1 MLKKIIL
8 AFTDKI
14 SMEEKMNKFKKVL
27 LVIFAA
33 VAVFAIAL
41 VAGCGNSKKLQT
53 LNVDTSN
60 AKTEYFVGQEFTAE
74 GIVVTASL
82 GKSETEIKET
92 VTLNAD
98 EYTVDSS
105 AYNKDEAGT
114 YSIKVSYTLKDVT
127 LEKSY
132 DVTVSVVNFD
142 GLEVTLADGTSDTV
156 TLSAEATTALI
167 DVTKIVVKEVNPS
180 DGTVG
185 NVTTDYSVALY
196 KGEEKI
202 TLNDNKANVG
212 GGVYQIWVS
221 KASEVIAD
229 STREAFVNI
238 YVVDDLASIALNEGA
253 TLSQDAGDDVISA
266 TWNFTATY
274 ASGATKELTIADVTV
289 EGLDTRSAGEK
300 TATVSFTEAN
310 AVGVEKT
317 QSCEVNYS
325 ITSASGI
332 ATQMF
337 HVENV
342 GSADGFSE
350 VAYDGGASVVTGSL
364 FKLISTVKAKTSI
377 GGTYGNLQK
386 DGNGVAYTD
395 MEGNTHNP
403 DQGIKLVSTIKTGE
417 TVYNI
422 YTVEAL
428 KNITFHMY
436 VVWANDSFNSNKS
449 ADVFYSV
456 NDGKE
461 KTQSLAKR
469 NMVWAIKVELK
480 AGDKLTLG
488 ATNTHKDSG
497 NLWLFGAEAKTAGSE
512 SEVTDHNFSF
522 DLNALANAA
531 KGENALSDKM
541 LVTADMFTGANAFL
555 TFSGKSTTSAN
566 NIRTDSAATKVTGFE
581 IKNGA
586 LSVTFQGTGTISIT
600 FCSNG
605 SSNTSCIGLK
615 NFAGDLLGGVP
626 SDAVNVTMN
635 GNMYEVAGSKISY
648 TVTYTITEAGT
659 YTIWAGSE
667 KYNRVARV
675 SGITMVDKY

>member
-1 MLKKIIL
+1 MIKYICLKMLKKIIL
-8 AFTDKI
+8 AFKDKI

-41 VAGCGNSKKLQT
+41 AAGCGNSKKLQT

-92 VTLNAD
+92 VTLNAN

-142 GLEVTLADGTSDTV
+142 GLKVTLADGTSDTV

-167 DVTKIVVKEVNPS
+167 DVTKIVVNEINPS

-185 NVTTDYSVALY
+185 NVTTEYSVALY

-202 TLNDNKANVG
+202 TLTDNKANVG

-253 TLSQDAGDDVISA
+253 TLSQDAGEDVISA

-274 ASGATKELTIADVTV
+274 ASGATKDLTIADVKIENLNTNTP
-289 EGLDTRSAGEK
+289 GTK
-300 TATVSFTEAN
+300 TATVNFTEVN
-310 AVGVEKT
+310 AKGVAITKSVNVEYTINALGTVIRNKLEVTETTWAYTADTDLT
-317 QSCEVNYS
+317 QADFADSDKSFITLLGGTNRFRPGQDKGILEIKNDALTVTFTGTGTLTVQARSTGNSNTSSIAVKGADGKYVKGTYS
-325 ITSASGI
+325 S
-332 ATQMF
+332 
-337 HVENV
+337 ENV
-342 GSADGFSE
+342 TPGKVGTASE
-350 VAYDGGASVVTGSL
+350 NVYVVTGALNEIVFTIDKAGTYTICNVSSVETDTQSVPTGRNTRI
-364 FKLISTVKAKTSI
+364 KLIETMDI
-377 GGTYGNLQK
+377 IP
-386 DGNGVAYTD
+386 
-395 MEGNTHNP
+395 E
-403 DQGIKLVSTIKTGE
+403 TG
-417 TVYNI
+417 
-422 YTVEAL
+422 
-428 KNITFHMY
+428 
-436 VVWANDSFNSNKS
+436 
-449 ADVFYSV
+449 DVT
-456 NDGKE
+456 E
-461 KTQSLAKR
+461 
-469 NMVWAIKVELK
+469 
-480 AGDKLTLG
+480 
-488 ATNTHKDSG
+488 
-497 NLWLFGAEAKTAGSE
+497 
-512 SEVTDHNFSF
+512 HNFSF
-522 DLNALANAA
+522 DLNALANEA
-531 KGENALSDKM
+531 KGEALSDKM
-541 LVTADMFTGANAFL
+541 TVTADMFKGANAFL
-555 TFSGKSTTSAN
+555 TFVGDSTDKVN
-566 NIRTDSAATKVTGFE
+566 NIRTNSDATKVTGFE
-581 IKNGA
+581 TKDGA

-600 FCSNG
+600 FCSNS
-605 SSNTSCIGLK
+605 SSNTSCVGLK
-615 NFAGDLLGGVP
+615 NSNGDLLEGVP
-626 SDAVNVTMN
+626 SDTVSVTVS
-635 GNMYEVAGSKISY
+635 GNMYAVAGSKTSY

-659 YTIWAGSE
+659 YTIWAGSAE
-667 KYNRVARV
+667 FARVARI

>member
-1 MLKKIIL
+1 MIKYICLKMLKKIIL

-41 VAGCGNSKKLQT
+41 AAGCGNSKKLQT

-92 VTLNAD
+92 VTLNAN

-142 GLEVTLADGTSDTV
+142 GLKVTLADGTSDTV

-167 DVTKIVVKEVNPS
+167 DVTKIVVNEINPS

-185 NVTTDYSVALY
+185 NVTTEYSVALY

-202 TLNDNKANVG
+202 TLTDNKANVG

-221 KASEVIAD
+221 KASEVVAD
-229 STREAFVNI
+229 STRESFVNV
-238 YVVDDLASIALNEGA
+238 YVVDDLSSIALKDGA
-253 TLSQDAGDDVISA
+253 TLTQDAGEDVISA

-274 ASGATKELTIADVTV
+274 ASGATKELTIADVTI
-289 EGLDTRSAGEK
+289 EDLNTGLPGTRSATVTYTDVNATGAETSK
-300 TATVSFTEAN
+300 SVEVAYVINVIGTVVRNSLAVEGTTWAYTADTDLAQTDF
-310 AVGVEKT
+310 
-317 QSCEVNYS
+317 
-325 ITSASGI
+325 SASDKSFITLLGGTHKFRPGTDDGCLEIKNDAMSVTFTGSGTLTIQARSTGNANKSSI
-332 ATQMF
+332 AVKGSDGKYVKGTYTSENVTPGKVGTTSENIYVVTSSYNEIVF
-337 HVENV
+337 TIDKADTYTICNV
-342 GSADGFSE
+342 GSVETDTE
-350 VAYDGGASVVTGSL
+350 TVPTGRNTRI
-364 FKLISTVKAKTSI
+364 KLIETMDI
-377 GGTYGNLQK
+377 IHE
-386 DGNGVAYTD
+386 
-395 MEGNTHNP
+395 EG
-403 DQGIKLVSTIKTGE
+403 
-417 TVYNI
+417 
-422 YTVEAL
+422 
-428 KNITFHMY
+428 
-436 VVWANDSFNSNKS
+436 
-449 ADVFYSV
+449 
-456 NDGKE
+456 
-461 KTQSLAKR
+461 
-469 NMVWAIKVELK
+469 
-480 AGDKLTLG
+480 
-488 ATNTHKDSG
+488 
-497 NLWLFGAEAKTAGSE
+497 
-512 SEVTDHNFSF
+512 EVTDHNFSF

-555 TFSGKSTTSAN
+555 TFSGESTTSAN

-581 IKNGA
+581 MKNGA

-615 NFAGDLLGGVP
+615 NSAGDLLEGVP

-635 GNMYEVAGSKISY
+635 GNMYAVAGSKISY

-667 KYNRVARV
+667 EYNRVARV

>member
-1 MLKKIIL
+1 MIKYICLKMLKKIIL

-41 VAGCGNSKKLQT
+41 AAGCGNSKKLQT

-92 VTLNAD
+92 VTLNAN

-142 GLEVTLADGTSDTV
+142 GLKVTLADGTSDTV

-167 DVTKIVVKEVNPS
+167 DVTKIVVNEINPS

-185 NVTTDYSVALY
+185 NVTTEYSVALY

-253 TLSQDAGDDVISA
+253 TLSQDAGEDVISA

-289 EGLDTRSAGEK
+289 EDLFALP
-300 TATVSFTEAN
+300 
-310 AVGVEKT
+310 VER
-317 QSCEVNYS
+317 
-325 ITSASGI
+325 A
-332 ATQMF
+332 
-337 HVENV
+337 
-342 GSADGFSE
+342 
-350 VAYDGGASVVTGSL
+350 
-364 FKLISTVKAKTSI
+364 
-377 GGTYGNLQK
+377 
-386 DGNGVAYTD
+386 
-395 MEGNTHNP
+395 
-403 DQGIKLVSTIKTGE
+403 
-417 TVYNI
+417 
-422 YTVEAL
+422 
-428 KNITFHMY
+428 
-436 VVWANDSFNSNKS
+436 
-449 ADVFYSV
+449 
-456 NDGKE
+456 
-461 KTQSLAKR
+461 
-469 NMVWAIKVELK
+469 
-480 AGDKLTLG
+480 
-488 ATNTHKDSG
+488 
-497 NLWLFGAEAKTAGSE
+497 
-512 SEVTDHNFSF
+512 
-522 DLNALANAA
+522 
-531 KGENALSDKM
+531 
-541 LVTADMFTGANAFL
+541 
-555 TFSGKSTTSAN
+555 
-566 NIRTDSAATKVTGFE
+566 
-581 IKNGA
+581 
-586 LSVTFQGTGTISIT
+586 
-600 FCSNG
+600 
-605 SSNTSCIGLK
+605 
-615 NFAGDLLGGVP
+615 
-626 SDAVNVTMN
+626 
-635 GNMYEVAGSKISY
+635 
-648 TVTYTITEAGT
+648 
-659 YTIWAGSE
+659 
-667 KYNRVARV
+667 
-675 SGITMVDKY
+675 

>member
-41 VAGCGNSKKLQT
+41 AAGCGNSKKLQT

-92 VTLNAD
+92 VTLNAN

-142 GLEVTLADGTSDTV
+142 GLKVTLADGTSDTV

-167 DVTKIVVKEVNPS
+167 DVTKIVVNEINPS

-185 NVTTDYSVALY
+185 NVTTEYSVALY

-253 TLSQDAGDDVISA
+253 TLSQDAGEDVISA

-289 EGLDTRSAGEK
+289 EDLFALP
-300 TATVSFTEAN
+300 
-310 AVGVEKT
+310 VER
-317 QSCEVNYS
+317 
-325 ITSASGI
+325 A
-332 ATQMF
+332 
-337 HVENV
+337 
-342 GSADGFSE
+342 
-350 VAYDGGASVVTGSL
+350 
-364 FKLISTVKAKTSI
+364 
-377 GGTYGNLQK
+377 
-386 DGNGVAYTD
+386 
-395 MEGNTHNP
+395 
-403 DQGIKLVSTIKTGE
+403 
-417 TVYNI
+417 
-422 YTVEAL
+422 
-428 KNITFHMY
+428 
-436 VVWANDSFNSNKS
+436 
-449 ADVFYSV
+449 
-456 NDGKE
+456 
-461 KTQSLAKR
+461 
-469 NMVWAIKVELK
+469 
-480 AGDKLTLG
+480 
-488 ATNTHKDSG
+488 
-497 NLWLFGAEAKTAGSE
+497 
-512 SEVTDHNFSF
+512 
-522 DLNALANAA
+522 
-531 KGENALSDKM
+531 
-541 LVTADMFTGANAFL
+541 
-555 TFSGKSTTSAN
+555 
-566 NIRTDSAATKVTGFE
+566 
-581 IKNGA
+581 
-586 LSVTFQGTGTISIT
+586 
-600 FCSNG
+600 
-605 SSNTSCIGLK
+605 
-615 NFAGDLLGGVP
+615 
-626 SDAVNVTMN
+626 
-635 GNMYEVAGSKISY
+635 
-648 TVTYTITEAGT
+648 
-659 YTIWAGSE
+659 
-667 KYNRVARV
+667 
-675 SGITMVDKY
+675 

>member
-1 MLKKIIL
+1 
-8 AFTDKI
+8 
-14 SMEEKMNKFKKVL
+14 MNKFKKVL

-167 DVTKIVVKEVNPS
+167 DVTKIVVKEVNPA

-253 TLSQDAGDDVISA
+253 TLSQDAGEDVISA

-274 ASGATKELTIADVTV
+274 ASGATKALTIADVTV
-289 EGLDTRSAGEK
+289 EGLDTK
-300 TATVSFTEAN
+300 TVGTDVKATVS
-310 AVGVEKT
+310 
-317 QSCEVNYS
+317 
-325 ITSASGI
+325 
-332 ATQMF
+332 
-337 HVENV
+337 
-342 GSADGFSE
+342 
-350 VAYDGGASVVTGSL
+350 
-364 FKLISTVKAKTSI
+364 
-377 GGTYGNLQK
+377 
-386 DGNGVAYTD
+386 YT
-395 MEGNTHNP
+395 
-403 DQGIKLVSTIKTGE
+403 
-417 TVYNI
+417 
-422 YTVEAL
+422 
-428 KNITFHMY
+428 
-436 VVWANDSFNSNKS
+436 
-449 ADVFYSV
+449 
-456 NDGKE
+456 
-461 KTQSLAKR
+461 
-469 NMVWAIKVELK
+469 
-480 AGDKLTLG
+480 
-488 ATNTHKDSG
+488 
-497 NLWLFGAEAKTAGSE
+497 
-512 SEVTDHNFSF
+512 
-522 DLNALANAA
+522 DLNAKGVAVTKTAEVLYTINPASGTTVVRVSADIGALVTEGTLSVATITSETALADGISVLANSAKSVAIDANKKSVDGYSFTHRLKLSGAGSIDTRSIKIEAA
-531 KGENALSDKM
+531 GKAKITVYMMSSSSSDSRSVG
-541 LVTADMFTGANAFL
+541 LYVAD
-555 TFSGKSTTSAN
+555 S
-566 NIRTDSAATKVTGFE
+566 
-581 IKNGA
+581 
-586 LSVTFQGTGTISIT
+586 SVTEG
-600 FCSNG
+600 NV
-605 SSNTSCIGLK
+605 GLK
-615 NFAGDLLGGVP
+615 LIDGTAQTVGG
-626 SDAVNVTMN
+626 AALAK
-635 GNMYEVAGSKISY
+635 YEY
-648 TVTYTITEAGT
+648 TVTEAGT
-659 YTIWAGSE
+659 YYIAALSGGTNVYYVGMETTIEGGSSEATPVEVNIGTLVNAGTVTADNVATTAEITLGDGVSVLPKVQFDANAKSLDGLSFTHRLKLAGAGSDSARSLKIVTTGAAKITVYMMSSSSTADRTVGLYVADSTVTE
-667 KYNRVARV
+667 GNAGLKLIDGTAQTVGGASLAKYEYTV
-675 SGITMVDKY
+675 SEAGTYYLAAATGGTNVYYIAVEPQA